1 MTYLG
6 IGSPIPTLK
15 TLRETTVTLNYPV
28 NNACKQDGTVTPSI
42 KNPAGGT
49 FSATPSTGLTI
60 DSGTGVITPN
70 TSTVGTYTVL
80 YTASGSSASF
90 TFQIVA
96 DKASGFNYGGSNLQK
111 TGYATPTFDS
121 GVQTGGTFTYSSST
135 GGTLSITQN
144 SSSADNGKID
154 LSNSTIGTYSISYA
168 SPSPCST
175 TTSITINVVAVSV
188 DLIAN
193 NYALE
198 FNGVD
203 DYIETD
209 FSLGTTSVFSVSM
222 WVKTTS
228 LTTSQILIDNRDVA
242 TDGFNCF
249 INTNGT
255 LTFRLN
261 NVGDSGGT
269 VSTSSLSAGTW
280 FHLGLTYDGSSRKI
294 YFNGSKVSEDSIT
307 TTLNVTNTM
316 KIGTV
321 SHTTPSN
328 FFSGDIDEVA
338 VWNRSLALE
347 DVQRIYN
354 ATANNPGKTA
364 NLFTA
369 GLDNGLV
376 YWNRMGD

>member
-1 MTYLG
+1 MC
-6 IGSPIPTLK
+6 I
-15 TLRETTVTLNYPV
+15 R
-28 NNACKQDGTVTPSI
+28 
-42 KNPAGGT
+42 
-49 FSATPSTGLTI
+49 
-60 DSGTGVITPN
+60 DS
-70 TSTVGTYTVL
+70 
-80 YTASGSSASF
+80 
-90 TFQIVA
+90 
-96 DKASGFNYGGSNLQK
+96 
-111 TGYATPTFDS
+111 
-121 GVQTGGTFTYSSST
+121 
-135 GGTLSITQN
+135 
-144 SSSADNGKID
+144 
-154 LSNSTIGTYSISYA
+154 
-168 SPSPCST
+168 
-175 TTSITINVVAVSV
+175 SITINVVAVSV